1 MTVFGQSWAYKKH
14 LAFMIPSILT
24 HEEVMKVTRYGKSAT
39 YDFIGG
45 LKACYPFSE
54 KLKGAKVRTQDLCDY
69 LGLTPTEIEDIINIV
84 P

>member
-1 MTVFGQSWAYKKH
+1 
-14 LAFMIPSILT
+14 MIPSILT
-24 HEEVMKVTRYGKSAT
+24 HEEVMKVTRYGKTAT
-39 YDFIGG
+39 YNFIGE

-69 LGLTPTEIEDIINIV
+69 LGLTPAEIWGIINIV